1 MSSGGNNNVKK
12 EAKMKKTVMLIFLI
26 ILSMSFWSFG
36 NTQTQKEVP
45 VVNKINVQE
54 LKKMLGNKEN
64 FILVDVNATEER
76 HLAGTTDFI
85 PFSTLKDNQDKLPK
99 NKNMKIVVYDRADSA
114 SLQAAKEL
122 MGIGYL
128 NVRDLDGGVLAWK
141 KSGFPVS
148 GPDRIIYL
156 KARQFS
162 FSPDTIKVKPADK
175 IRIIA
180 ESLDVAHGF
189 AISAFNINAT
199 IERGKKT
206 IIEFIANKKGQYDFV
221 CSVYCGS
228 GHSSMKGTLIV
239 E

>member
-1 MSSGGNNNVKK
+1 
-12 EAKMKKTVMLIFLI
+12 MKKTVMLIFLI

-76 HLAGTTDFI
+76 HLTGTTDFI

-141 KSGFPVS
+141 KSGFSVD

-189 AISAFNINAT
+189 AISEFNINAT

-206 IIEFIANKKGQYDFV
+206 RIEFIANKKGQYDFV

>member
-1 MSSGGNNNVKK
+1 VSCGGNNNVKK
-12 EAKMKKTVMLIFLI
+12 EAKMKKTAMLIFLI

-85 PFSTLKDNQDKLPK
+85 PFDTLKSNHDKLPK
-99 NKNMKIVVYDRADSA
+99 NKGKKILVYDRDGST
-114 SLQAAKEL
+114 SLEAAEQL
-122 MGIGYL
+122 AGMGYTNIW
-128 NVRDLDGGVLAWK
+128 NLDGGVLAWK

-162 FSPDTIKVKPADK
+162 FSPDTIKVKQADK

-189 AISAFNINAT
+189 AISEFNINAT

-228 GHSSMKGTLIV
+228 GHSSMKGKLIV